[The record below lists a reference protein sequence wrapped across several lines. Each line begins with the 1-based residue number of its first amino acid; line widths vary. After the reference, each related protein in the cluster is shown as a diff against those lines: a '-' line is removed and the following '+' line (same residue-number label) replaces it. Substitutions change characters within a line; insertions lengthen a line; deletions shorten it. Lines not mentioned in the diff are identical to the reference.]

1 MQAELSCRGARS
13 WIIGFP
19 LGHLRGIMTPVPTS
33 SGLPRLRLA
42 EFATVPEALDYAA
55 TGTSGANLFSGR
67 GELVEA
73 LPYRDL
79 RDQAVELAY
88 SMLGAR
94 LRPGDLVAMIAE
106 TDGDFIRAFCACQ
119 YAGLVPAPMPLPAA
133 FGGKDVYIAHIR
145 RMIEFTQ
152 VSAALG
158 PAAFDSWLQA
168 AAEGL
173 DLKFVGTTAQ
183 LSGIPSGSVEL
194 PIISPDQLC
203 YVQFSS
209 GSTRFPH
216 GVAITHRA
224 LMNSA
229 AGMTRDG
236 LDLKLGDRCVSWL
249 PMYHDMG
256 LVGSMLTPLV
266 SQITVD
272 LLSTREFA
280 RRPLQWLELIT
291 RYGGTIAYSPSL
303 GYELCARRAQ
313 TASIDALDLRNWRVA
328 GIGGDMIRPGVL
340 SAFQER
346 FAPCGFRGEAFVASY
361 GMAEATLAL
370 SFAPLGR
377 GIETERLDVDR
388 LEREQVAHTAGN
400 GASRTREFALCG
412 PPLPGFDLS
421 VRDESGQIL
430 PQRHV
435 GRIFARGPGLMRE
448 YLGQP
453 EETRRV
459 FSEDGWLDTGDLGYF
474 TNGQIVITG
483 RAKDLIIV
491 NGRNLWPQDLE
502 WTAETECNALRSGD
516 VAVLSID
523 REDAEDVVALVQCRI
538 TGNAARSALRK
549 EVAGLLRFRH
559 GVDVSVVLVPP
570 HSLPRTSSGKLSRA
584 RAGEMF
590 LRAEFAQKAAA
601 SAAR

>member
-1 MQAELSCRGARS
+1 
-13 WIIGFP
+13 
-19 LGHLRGIMTPVPTS
+19 MTPVPTS
-33 SGLPRLRLA
+33 SGLPGLRLA

-55 TGTSGANLFSGR
+55 TGASGANLFGGR
-67 GELVEA
+67 GELIEA

-79 RDQAVELAY
+79 RDQAIELAH
-88 SMLGAR
+88 STLGVG
-94 LRPGDLVAMIAE
+94 LRPGDRVAMIAE
-106 TDGDFIRAFCACQ
+106 TDGDFIRAFFACQ
-119 YAGLVPAPMPLPAA
+119 YAGLVPAPLPLPAA
-133 FGGKDVYIAHIR
+133 FGGKDPYIAHIR
-145 RMIEFTQ
+145 RMIEFAQ

-183 LSGIPSGSVEL
+183 LSGIPSGPVEL

-236 LDLKLGDRCVSWL
+236 LNLELGDRCVSWL

-272 LLSTREFA
+272 LLPTREFA

-291 RYGGTIAYSPSL
+291 RYGGTIAYSPSF

-340 SAFQER
+340 STFQKR
-346 FAPCGFRGEAFVASY
+346 FAPRGFRGEAFVASY

-370 SFAPLGR
+370 SFAPIGR

-400 GASRTREFALCG
+400 GVARTRDFAVCG
-412 PPLPGFDLS
+412 PPLPRFDLS
-421 VRDESGQIL
+421 VKDESGRIL
-430 PQRHV
+430 PERHV

-448 YLGQP
+448 YFGQP

-459 FSEDGWLDTGDLGYF
+459 LSEDGWLDTGDLGYF

-483 RAKDLIIV
+483 RAKDLMIV
-491 NGRNLWPQDLE
+491 NGRNLSPQDLE
-502 WTAETECNALRSGD
+502 WTAETECEALRSGD

-523 REDAEDVVALVQCRI
+523 RGDVEEVVALVQCRI
-538 TGNAARSALRK
+538 TGNAARSALRE
-549 EVAGLLRFRH
+549 EVAGLMRCRH

-570 HSLPRTSSGKLSRA
+570 HSLPQTPSGKLSRA
-584 RAGEMF
+584 RAGDMF

-601 SAAR
+601 SSAAC